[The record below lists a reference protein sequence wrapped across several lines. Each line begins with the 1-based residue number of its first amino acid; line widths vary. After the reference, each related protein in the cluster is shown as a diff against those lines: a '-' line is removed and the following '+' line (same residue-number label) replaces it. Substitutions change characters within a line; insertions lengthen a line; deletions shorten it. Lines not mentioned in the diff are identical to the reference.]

1 MISTK
6 HNHVDVIIVG
16 GGQAGLSMSYFLQQ
30 ENINHVVFEKNTV
43 LHGWKNERWDSFTL
57 VTPNWQCDLPG
68 LPYDGDDPK
77 GFMTGKQTIEWLERF
92 AQQVNAPVH
101 EGVTVNLV
109 SMDDNGVYH
118 VNTSEGDFTADQIV
132 VSSGGYHVPVIPR
145 MAERIPASV
154 QQLHSAQYKNAAQ
167 LQEGAVLVVGSGQS
181 GAQIAED
188 LHLEGKKV
196 FLATG
201 DAPRVARFY
210 RGKDAVEWLDDM
222 GYYEMSVKQ
231 HPLGKNVAQKTNH
244 YVTGR
249 DGGRD
254 IDLRKFATEG
264 MELFGQMTEFDGE
277 NLLFKPNLTDNLKK
291 ADDTYNNINARI
303 DSWIEQQGVTTEE
316 GPSRYQPVWEVAEE
330 RTHLNL
336 AESGIT
342 SIIWCIGFRPD
353 FSWLD
358 AAVFN
363 GQGHPCHDRGITSE
377 PGLYF
382 IGLPWLHTWGSGRF
396 GGVKQDAEYL
406 CNAIV
411 KYKESLPAT
420 EKEVA
425 SVG

>member
-277 NLLFKPNLTDNLKK
+277 NLLFKPNLADNLKK

-303 DSWIEQQGVTTEE
+303 DSWIEQQGITTEE
-316 GPSRYQPVWEVAEE
+316 GPSRYQPVWEVPEE

>member
-196 FLATG
+196 FLTTG

-277 NLLFKPNLTDNLKK
+277 NLLFKPNLADNLKK

-303 DSWIEQQGVTTEE
+303 DSWIEQQGITTEE
-316 GPSRYQPVWEVAEE
+316 GPSRYQPVWEVPEE